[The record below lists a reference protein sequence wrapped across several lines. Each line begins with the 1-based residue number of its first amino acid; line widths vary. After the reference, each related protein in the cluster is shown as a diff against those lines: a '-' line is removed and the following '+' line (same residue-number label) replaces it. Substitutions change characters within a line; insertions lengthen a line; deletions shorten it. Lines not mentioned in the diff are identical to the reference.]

1 MEGKQEEDREE
12 EEAEE
17 EAERESSKW
26 FQGAGPRCRER
37 GASRMLSFSEDLKR
51 TQQLTHC
58 YARKYK
64 GFLGI

>member
-37 GASRMLSFSEDLKR
+37 GVSRMLSYSE
-51 TQQLTHC
+51 T
-58 YARKYK
+58 
-64 GFLGI
+64 